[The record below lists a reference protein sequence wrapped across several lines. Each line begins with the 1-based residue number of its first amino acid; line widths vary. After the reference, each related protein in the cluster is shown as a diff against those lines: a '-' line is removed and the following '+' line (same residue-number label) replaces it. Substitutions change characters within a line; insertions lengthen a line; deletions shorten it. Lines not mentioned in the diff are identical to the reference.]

1 MFEPD
6 CWKDQQF
13 SKLEYFSRVLVHFFI
28 KTFVPEGEHRGYQN

>member
-13 SKLEYFSRVLVHFFI
+13 GKLEYFSWVFVHFFS
-28 KTFVPEGEHRGYQN
+28 KTFVPEGGGAGYQN